1 MTTAQADCKN
11 EKIARHV
18 EAILDD
24 HVLVESTSRD
34 KNAVEFT
41 VPTSAD
47 YQRVIESPQLQGLPI
62 SWVP

>member
-1 MTTAQADCKN
+1 MTTAEADCKN

-34 KNAVEFT
+34 KNVVEFT

-47 YQRVIESPQLQGLPI
+47 YQRVIESSQLQGLPI
-62 SWVP
+62 SWIP